1 MYSIFRSMSKRT
13 TLSSA
18 SKSPDPGADISG
30 KKYVEDFSTDTTAK
44 PASPYTKSL
53 LNIRVALAITE
64 IGKHI
69 KDRLTKKIVAV
80 VEGRCI
86 EHGYVMP
93 ASVVL
98 ISHSSGTVFGDTI
111 EFNAVYECYLCF
123 PVEGL
128 QIEAVAR
135 TITKAGIHAEVV
147 DSQGNTPI
155 TVFIA
160 REHHHNET
168 HFASVSEADTIKAT
182 VIGARFELN
191 DPYICVIASLD
202 MV

>member
-1 MYSIFRSMSKRT
+1 MSKHA

-18 SKSPDPGADISG
+18 SEKSNSPSVDIAAELSNAA
-30 KKYVEDFSTDTTAK
+30 ETDAAAKTAT
-44 PASPYTKSL
+44 PYTKSL
-53 LNIRVALAITE
+53 FNIRIALSITE
-64 IGKHI
+64 VGNHI
-69 KDRLTKKIVAV
+69 KDRLTKKISAL

-98 ISHSSGTVFGDTI
+98 VSHSSGMVFGDTI
-111 EFNAVYECYLCF
+111 EFNAIYECYVCF

-128 QIEAVAR
+128 QLEAIAR

-147 DSQGNTPI
+147 DSQGNMPI

-168 HFASVSEADTIKAT
+168 HFTSVSESDVIKAT

>member
-1 MYSIFRSMSKRT
+1 MT
-13 TLSSA
+13 TRALSSA
-18 SKSPDPGADISG
+18 SNGASAKSNNFGGDAD
-30 KKYVEDFSTDTTAK
+30 TAVK
-44 PASPYTKSL
+44 PAAPYAKSL

-64 IGKHI
+64 IGNHI
-69 KDRLTKKIVAV
+69 KDRLTKKIVAL

-86 EHGYVMP
+86 EHGYIMP

-98 ISHSSGTVFGDTI
+98 MAHSSGMVFGDMI
-111 EFNAVYECYLCF
+111 EFNAIYECYVCF

-128 QIEAVAR
+128 KLDAIAR

-147 DSQGNTPI
+147 DSHGNIPI

-168 HFASVSEADTIKAT
+168 HFASVSESDKITAT
-182 VIGARFELN
+182 VIGMRFELN

-202 MV
+202 TV

>member
-1 MYSIFRSMSKRT
+1 M
-13 TLSSA
+13 LSSTSGGA
-18 SKSPDPGADISG
+18 SEKSNRDDFGASSG
-30 KKYVEDFSTDTTAK
+30 AAAKTA
-44 PASPYTKSL
+44 APYTKSL
-53 LNIRVALAITE
+53 LNIRIALAITE
-64 IGKHI
+64 IGNHI
-69 KDRLTKKIVAV
+69 KDRLTKKIAAL

-98 ISHSSGTVFGDTI
+98 MTHSSGTVFGDTI
-111 EFNAVYECYLCF
+111 EFNAIYECYVCF

-128 QIEAVAR
+128 RLDAIAR

-160 REHHHNET
+160 REHHHSET
-168 HFASVSEADTIKAT
+168 HFASVSESDTIKAT

-202 MV
+202 IV